1 MDAMTSISFKLGRL
15 VATLWLAFV
24 VSFAGLTPGHSAAGA
39 SGHMSVEKSGS
50 PCGKSMTHET
60 HNQADPAA
68 DFDDDSVLADC
79 CEGTYCAGD
88 TVRASDMTLSGV
100 LYDVSF
106 VRVPPD
112 ALQRADLSLP
122 HRPPRPL

>member
-50 PCGKSMTHET
+50 PCGKSMAHET
-60 HNQADPAA
+60 HNQADRTA
-68 DFDDDSVLADC
+68 DFDEDPVLADC
-79 CEGTYCAGD
+79 CDGSYCAGD

-112 ALQRADLSLP
+112 ALQRADISLP
-122 HRPPRPL
+122 HRPPRAL